1 MKGIV
6 WSKDAAED
14 FEFIVEYTVE
24 HFSIKIAEE
33 AYSRIIKKVEKA
45 LELPNIGKIV
55 PELKEIGLTSYREL
69 IEVPWRIIYR
79 KEEGSIVIISIIDS
93 RRNIE
98 EILYRK
104 IIEGKM

>member
-45 LELPNIGKIV
+45 LDLPNIGKIV

-79 KEEGSIVIISIIDS
+79 KEEDSIVVISIIDS

>member
-1 MKGIV
+1 MNDVI
-6 WSKDAAED
+6 WSKDATEE
-14 FEFIVEYTVE
+14 FEFIIDYTIE

-33 AYSRIIKKVEKA
+33 TYSKIIRKIEKVK
-45 LELPNIGKIV
+45 ELPNIGKIV

-79 KEEGSIVIISIIDS
+79 KEAKSIMVISIIDS
-93 RRNIE
+93 RRNME

-104 IIEGKM
+104 IIDGRM